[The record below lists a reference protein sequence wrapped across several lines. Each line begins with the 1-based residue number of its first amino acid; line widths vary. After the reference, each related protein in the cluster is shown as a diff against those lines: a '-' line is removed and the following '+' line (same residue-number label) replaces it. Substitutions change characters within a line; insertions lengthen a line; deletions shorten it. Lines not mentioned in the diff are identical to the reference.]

1 MCVHRSI
8 NTVLEGVLE
17 YLQSMAQTQG
27 VNLGD
32 LVPPKTGN
40 PEADSLCVHLIMG
53 EGSVPRSFSGAQW
66 GGALETAPMG
76 IIMASLTG
84 EVVRCNSLFFNLFG
98 LDKMSET
105 PSLFSLTAPSSVPD
119 TMQAATN
126 LISGRTNVVSLRK
139 RCFRRGNVEDEFHVE
154 MRCIRKNNAPKYM
167 VCYVRRAGSSEDE
180 RDMIDHGA
188 DLYKRNYE
196 KFVTS
201 PKGDLGS
208 HTPFESIHNGE
219 MIEGMFP
226 EYDTHL
232 DTPMGM
238 AMPF

>member
-1 MCVHRSI
+1 MHRSI
-8 NTVLEGVLE
+8 NTVLEGVLQ
-17 YLQSMAQTQG
+17 YLQNMAQTKG
-27 VNLGD
+27 ANLID
-32 LVPPKTGN
+32 LIPPKTGN
-40 PEADSLCVHLIMG
+40 PEADSLCVRLTMG
-53 EGSVPRSFSGAQW
+53 EGSVPRNFSGAQW

-98 LDKMSET
+98 LDKMSDT
-105 PSLFSLTAPSSVPD
+105 PSMFSLTAPSSVSD

-126 LISGRTNVVSLRK
+126 LISGQTNVVSLRK
-139 RCFRRGNVEDEFHVE
+139 RCFRRGDVEDEFHVE

-167 VCYVRRAGSSEDE
+167 ICYVRRTGSSEDV
-180 RDMIDHGA
+180 RDVIDDGT
-188 DLYKRNYE
+188 DLYRRNYD

-208 HTPFESIHNGE
+208 NTMLESIHNGE
-219 MIEGMFP
+219 TIEGMFP
-226 EYDTHL
+226 EDDIHL
-232 DTPMGM
+232 DPPMGM